1 MKIFLNENVFDK
13 ALERLNFLFDEFDQI
28 IVSFSGGKDS
38 TLTMEMALKVAEER
52 NRLPLKGEIWEHP
65 FTIEKYSPPRNSNT
79 TIDQYL
85 PIAHTCFFTIDLP
98 EYTTEE
104 IMYEKILFAITH
116 CATIDADNFRNPN
129 PNENLQ

>member
-52 NRLPLKGEIWEHP
+52 NRLPLKVMLLGQE
-65 FTIEKYSPPRNSNT
+65 T
-79 TIDQYL
+79 
-85 PIAHTCFFTIDLP
+85 
-98 EYTTEE
+98 
-104 IMYEKILFAITH
+104 
-116 CATIDADNFRNPN
+116 
-129 PNENLQ
+129 